1 MKDFLSCFA
10 PPVVTD
16 FYCIK
21 VFGKLINST
30 QIAKLDKLRQ
40 RAAKKNMAMK
50 FTNGEKLFADL
61 GWENYKTR
69 IEYLSICL
77 FHKSTSTRPD
87 HKLDNASHLSTS
99 MLIQPEV
106 RGTTTIIQPK
116 IPMLTTL
123 SFPKLQKP
131 WTTFFCFRFRP
142 FFVIFAKKSYPPP
155 LWSSV
160 YQ

>member
-1 MKDFLSCFA
+1 MLPEVLMRDFLSCCA

-16 FYCIK
+16 FYCIQ
-21 VFGKLINST
+21 VFGKSINST

-40 RAAKKNMAMK
+40 RAAKKTWPWNSQTGK
-50 FTNGEKLFADL
+50 NSLQILVG
-61 GWENYKTR
+61 KTTR
-69 IEYLSICL
+69 RELSTSPSVSST
-77 FHKSTSTRPD
+77 KSTSTRPD

-142 FFVIFAKKSYPPP
+142 FFVIFA
-155 LWSSV
+155 
-160 YQ
+160 